1 MNYWI
6 ENFWDTLKEVISKVD
21 IISINDEES
30 EMITGDE
37 NLKKLQKFYTVWVL
51 NML

>member
-6 ENFWDTLKEVISKVD
+6 ENFWETVKEVISKVD

-30 EMITGDE
+30 EMITG
-37 NLKKLQKFYTVWVL
+37 QKD
-51 NML
+51 